1 MRPRLLM
8 VIAED
13 WYFWSHRL
21 HIAQAAQRAGYDVGL
36 ATAQGDLQARIEA
49 EGFRYFP
56 IQLDRGS
63 TNPFAEAGSVAS
75 VTAVMARFRPDVVH
89 LVAHKLVL
97 YGSIAAALTRAPA
110 VVCAV
115 AGMGYLFM
123 GEGLKRRVLRAVVQ
137 RAYGGLVRRGG
148 RVSVILQ
155 NPDDRE
161 ELAAAGMIDPAQV
174 TMICG
179 SGVDT
184 ARFAPAPEPQGTP
197 VVLTHSRMLVDKGI
211 GEIAEAARVL
221 RARGVP
227 VTFRLVGDPDA
238 QNPSTIPPA
247 TLRQW
252 HAEGLVEHLGRR
264 ADIPEQLAACH
275 VACLPSYR
283 EGAPLS
289 LIEAAAAGRPIV
301 TTDVP
306 GCREIVRDG
315 DNGFLVP
322 ARDAAALA
330 QAVETLVQ
338 DPGLRRRMG
347 IRSRERAIA
356 EWSRAHVA
364 SATLEVY
371 AAQLARHPRGQR
383 ALRKLV
389 TT

>member
-1 MRPRLLM
+1 MMR
-8 VIAED
+8 
-13 WYFWSHRL
+13 
-21 HIAQAAQRAGYDVGL
+21 
-36 ATAQGDLQARIEA
+36 
-49 EGFRYFP
+49 
-56 IQLDRGS
+56 
-63 TNPFAEAGSVAS
+63 AS
-75 VTAVMARFRPDVVH
+75 G
-89 LVAHKLVL
+89 K
-97 YGSIAAALTRAPA
+97 
-110 VVCAV
+110 
-115 AGMGYLFM
+115 
-123 GEGLKRRVLRAVVQ
+123 
-137 RAYGGLVRRGG
+137 
-148 RVSVILQ
+148 
-155 NPDDRE
+155 
-161 ELAAAGMIDPAQV
+161 
-174 TMICG
+174 
-179 SGVDT
+179 
-184 ARFAPAPEPQGTP
+184 
-197 VVLTHSRMLVDKGI
+197 
-211 GEIAEAARVL
+211 
-221 RARGVP
+221 
-227 VTFRLVGDPDA
+227 
-238 QNPSTIPPA
+238 PSTIPAA
-247 TLRQW
+247 TLRAW
-252 HAEGLVEHLGRR
+252 AEEGLVEHLGRR

>member
-1 MRPRLLM
+1 M

-21 HIAQAAQRAGYDVGL
+21 HVAQAAQRAGYEVAV
-36 ATAQGDLQARIEA
+36 ATAAGELQGRIEA

-63 TNPFAEAGSVAS
+63 TNPLAEAGSVAS
-75 VTAVMARFRPDVVH
+75 VTAVLARFRPDVVH

-97 YGSIAAALTRAPA
+97 YGSIAAALTGAPA

-123 GEGLKRRVLRAVVQ
+123 GDGLKRRALRGVVQ
-137 RAYGGLVRRGG
+137 RAYGSLVRRGA

-155 NPDDRE
+155 NPDDQR

-184 ARFAPAPEPQGTP
+184 ERFAPAPPPPGVP

-211 GEIAEAARVL
+211 GEIAEAARIL
-221 RARGVP
+221 RDRGVP
-227 VTFRLVGDPDA
+227 VRFRLVGDPDE
-238 QNPSTIPPA
+238 QNPSTIPAA
-247 TLRQW
+247 TLRAW
-252 HAEGLVEHLGRR
+252 AEEGLVEHLGRR
-264 ADIPEQLAACH
+264 SDIPEQLAACH
-275 VACLPSYR
+275 IACLPSYR

-289 LIEAAAAGRPIV
+289 LIEAAAAGRPLV
-301 TTDVP
+301 STDVP

-322 ARDAAALA
+322 VRDGAALA
-330 QAVETLVQ
+330 RAIEALAT
-338 DPGLRRRMG
+338 DPALRERMG
-347 IRSRERAIA
+347 RRSRERALA

-364 SATLEVY
+364 QATLDVY

-383 ALRKLV
+383 ALRKLSA
-389 TT
+389 T

>member
-1 MRPRLLM
+1 M

-21 HIAQAAQRAGYDVGL
+21 HIAQAAQRAGYEVAL
-36 ATAQGDLQARIEA
+36 ATAQGALQAQIEA
-49 EGFRYFP
+49 EGFHYFP
-56 IQLDRGS
+56 IRLDRGS
-63 TNPFAEAGSVAS
+63 TNPIAEARSVAS

-123 GEGLKRRVLRAVVQ
+123 GDGLERQVLRGVVQ
-137 RAYGGLVRRGG
+137 RAYGGLVKRGG

-155 NPDDRE
+155 NPDDQR
-161 ELAAAGMIDPAQV
+161 ELAAAGMIDPSQV

-184 ARFAPAPEPQGTP
+184 QRFAPVPEPDGVP
-197 VVLTHSRMLVDKGI
+197 IVMTHSRMLVDKGI
-211 GEIAEAARVL
+211 GEIAEAARIL
-221 RARGVP
+221 KERGV
-227 VTFRLVGDPDA
+227 VVRFRLIGDPDQ
-238 QNPSTIPPA
+238 QNPSTIPA
-247 TLRQW
+247 ETLRAW
-252 HAEGLVEHLGRR
+252 EAEGLVEHLGRR
-264 ADIPEQLAACH
+264 SDIPEQLAACH
-275 VACLPSYR
+275 IACLPSYR

-289 LIEAAAAGRPIV
+289 LIEAAACGRPIV
-301 TTDVP
+301 TADVP

-322 ARDAAALA
+322 VRDGLGLADAIQKLATDPALRA
-330 QAVETLVQ
+330 Q
-338 DPGLRRRMG
+338 MG
-347 IRSRERAIA
+347 RRSRERALA

-364 SATLEVY
+364 EATLAVY
-371 AAQLARHPRGQR
+371 AKTLARQARGR
-383 ALRKLV
+383 SALRRLS

>member
-1 MRPRLLM
+1 M

-36 ATAQGDLQARIEA
+36 ATAQGDLQPRIEA

-56 IQLDRGS
+56 IRLDRGS
-63 TNPFAEAGSVAS
+63 TNPLAEARSVAS
-75 VTAVMARFRPDVVH
+75 VTAVMVRFRPDVVH

-123 GEGLKRRVLRAVVQ
+123 GDGLKRQVLRGVVQ
-137 RAYGGLVRRGG
+137 QAYGGLVKRGG

-155 NPDDRE
+155 NPDDQR

-184 ARFAPAPEPQGTP
+184 ERFAPAPEPGGVP
-197 VVLTHSRMLVDKGI
+197 IVMTHSRMLVDKGI
-211 GEIAEAARVL
+211 GEIAEAARIL
-221 RARGVP
+221 RDRGVP
-227 VTFRLVGDPDA
+227 VRFRLVGDPDA
-238 QNPSTIPPA
+238 QNPSTIPPE
-247 TLRQW
+247 TLRAW
-252 HAEGLVEHLGRR
+252 HDEGLVEHLGRR

-275 VACLPSYR
+275 IACLPSYR

-301 TTDVP
+301 SADVP

-315 DNGFLVP
+315 DNGYLVP
-322 ARDAAALA
+322 VRDGLALA
-330 QAVETLVQ
+330 IAIEKLVT
-338 DPGLRRRMG
+338 DPALRQRMG
-347 IRSRERAIA
+347 QRSRERALA

-364 SATLEVY
+364 EATLQVY
-371 AAQLARHPRGQR
+371 AAQLGRHPRGR
-383 ALRKLV
+383 SALRRLS